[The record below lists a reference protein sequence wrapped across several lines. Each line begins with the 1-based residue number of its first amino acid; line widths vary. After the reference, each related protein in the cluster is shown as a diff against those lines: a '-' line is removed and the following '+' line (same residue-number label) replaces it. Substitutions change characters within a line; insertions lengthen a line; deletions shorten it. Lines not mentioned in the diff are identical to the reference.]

1 MTIHM
6 DHDLSLL
13 LYQCAGFFFFFFF
26 FTIRLLSAGL
36 DEVLFG
42 CLCISHLQ
50 SGYPCPVQCLDIA
63 WPPPQHPQAV
73 VPHTSIVDILPLQQ
87 TG

>member
-6 DHDLSLL
+6 DHDPSL
-13 LYQCAGFFFFFFF
+13 LYQCAGFSFF

-50 SGYPCPVQCLDIA
+50 SGYPCSVQCLDIA

-73 VPHTSIVDILPLQQ
+73 VSHTSIVDILSLQQ

>member
-1 MTIHM
+1 MTVHM
-6 DHDLSLL
+6 DHDPSLIL
-13 LYQCAGFFFFFFF
+13 RFQMCCIFF
-26 FTIRLLSAGL
+26 FTVRLLSAGL

-42 CLCISHLQ
+42 HLCISHLQ
-50 SGYPCPVQCLDIA
+50 SGYSRPVQRLNIT

-73 VPHTSIVDILPLQQ
+73 VLHTGIVNTLSLQQ